1 MNSNVGVHLLLRERG
16 FLPKIRLLAAPTT
29 LSKVG
34 LPELAQK
41 NNLEKGR
48 AIGRNVSPCRYCE
61 PNSSMKAETV
71 STGLQL
77 ISNTLWS
84 IDRAGRNEK
93 LGGGV
98 KSDQRP
104 DQINVKDSRRYFN

>member
-16 FLPKIRLLAAPTT
+16 FLPKTRLLAAPTT

-48 AIGRNVSPCRYCE
+48 AIGRNVSPCRYWE
-61 PNSSMKAETV
+61 PKSSMKAETV

-84 IDRAGRNEK
+84 TDRAGRNEK
-93 LGGGV
+93 LGGGGEER
-98 KSDQRP
+98 STT
-104 DQINVKDSRRYFN
+104 